1 MLKQTAGNSGN
12 NRVADVAFVAPRQ
25 VWLAGLG
32 AVVVTREWARNDA
45 GSVFRSLVKQG
56 AQVEARTIRTF
67 GRQLDSSIVL
77 ATTVWNRARS
87 VAQATFNGLVESTA
101 AALPS
106 FQAPGVGKR
115 VTRLVAKKPRAVAK
129 RAASRQSRRGK
140 RSRRAA

>member
-1 MLKQTAGNSGN
+1 MLKQAAGNGGS
-12 NRVADVAFVAPRQ
+12 NRVADVAFAAPRQ

-32 AVVVTREWARNDA
+32 AAVVTREWARNDA

-56 AQVEARTIRTF
+56 AHVEARTIRTL

-87 VAQATFNGLVESTA
+87 VARATFNDLVESTA
-101 AALPS
+101 AALPR
-106 FQAPGVGKR
+106 FQTPGVGKR
-115 VTRLVAKKPRAVAK
+115 AKRLAAKKPHAVAK
-129 RAASRQSRRGK
+129 RATLRRSRRGK